1 MTEVQR
7 ARLTGTSRLVWL
19 VVGDGYLPV
28 EPIRRFLV
36 YLEDVERSPNT
47 LRAYAHH
54 LKLFWE
60 YLVWAKLDWTNVGLG
75 DLAGFLAWLRRYD
88 SSILPLQQRPA
99 RRTESTVNVILS
111 AVHTFY
117 EFHERLGAI
126 KGFERYRLVFRRG
139 ATSKPFL
146 HHISKGQPVRARLVK
161 ARALRRL
168 PRILEPEQI
177 EALVSACTH
186 VRDKLLLC
194 LLRDTGMRIGQVLGL
209 RHADMVSW
217 DNLIRI
223 VPRDNA
229 NSARTKSLAE
239 RAVDVFPSL
248 MALYTRYLV
257 DEYGD
262 LDSDYVF
269 INLWEGRIGAP
280 MTYATVVALFLRLQ
294 RRTGI
299 YARPHMFRH
308 THATDLIRT
317 GRWDLAYVAERLGHT
332 NLASTSVYLHLQ
344 SADMKAALQR
354 YAARLQERSDGQ

>member
-1 MTEVQR
+1 MAHQGFDAVTIDLQHGPVDFQ
-7 ARLTGTSRLVWL
+7 AA
-19 VVGDGYLPV
+19 VGMLAAISTTPAV
-28 EPIRRFLV
+28 PMVRVPWNEPIL
-36 YLEDVERSPNT
+36 T
-47 LRAYAHH
+47 
-54 LKLFWE
+54 
-60 YLVWAKLDWTNVGLG
+60 AKLLD
-75 DLAGFLAWLRRYD
+75 AGAYG
-88 SSILPLQQRPA
+88 
-99 RRTESTVNVILS
+99 VICPM
-111 AVHTFY
+111 
-117 EFHERLGAI
+117 I
-126 KGFERYRLVFRRG
+126 N
-139 ATSKPFL
+139 SK
-146 HHISKGQPVRARLVK
+146 AE
-161 ARALRRL
+161 A
-168 PRILEPEQI
+168 

-332 NLASTSVYLHLQ
+332 KLASTSVYLHLCHVSSY
-344 SADMKAALQR
+344 SALAH
-354 YAARLQERSDGQ
+354 E

>member
-1 MTEVQR
+1 
-7 ARLTGTSRLVWL
+7 
-19 VVGDGYLPV
+19 
-28 EPIRRFLV
+28 
-36 YLEDVERSPNT
+36 
-47 LRAYAHH
+47 
-54 LKLFWE
+54 
-60 YLVWAKLDWTNVGLG
+60 
-75 DLAGFLAWLRRYD
+75 
-88 SSILPLQQRPA
+88 
-99 RRTESTVNVILS
+99 
-111 AVHTFY
+111 
-117 EFHERLGAI
+117 
-126 KGFERYRLVFRRG
+126 
-139 ATSKPFL
+139 
-146 HHISKGQPVRARLVK
+146 
-161 ARALRRL
+161 
-168 PRILEPEQI
+168 
-177 EALVSACTH
+177 
-186 VRDKLLLC
+186 
-194 LLRDTGMRIGQVLGL
+194 MRIGQVLGL

-317 GRWDLAYVAERLGHT
+317 GRGGLANRSERLGPT
-332 NLASTSVYLHLQ
+332 NFGSNSGLPHFR
-344 SADMKAALQR
+344 SAGNEGGLYRD
-354 YAARLQERSDGQ
+354 AARPA